1 MIALLTAG
9 TPATGLLIWGTLG
22 NVLGALFNYGIGSL
36 GKEEW
41 IIVDGISKKSAK
53 MLVAKTDANKPVVF
67 EKYEGWKMGDYIKIR
82 IVETHT
88 WYLVG
93 EKIS

>member
-1 MIALLTAG
+1 
-9 TPATGLLIWGTLG
+9 
-22 NVLGALFNYGIGSL
+22 
-36 GKEEW
+36 
-41 IIVDGISKKSAK
+41 